1 MLTVFYYKNN
11 MNKILVNV
19 ISETTQPLLMS
30 ISYKGTCS
38 YLNTILSYASI
49 VLTNISAVMFSITT

>member
-1 MLTVFYYKNN
+1 
-11 MNKILVNV
+11 MNKILVKV

-38 YLNTILSYASI
+38 YLNTFLSYASI

>member
-1 MLTVFYYKNN
+1 MDN

-38 YLNTILSYASI
+38 YLNTILSYAGI
-49 VLTNISAVMFSITT
+49 VLTYISIVMFAIVT